1 MTRIDRNKALVRYII
16 RMGVAASQKELGV
29 KLGYENESYF
39 SQIIN
44 EKVDTPKD
52 FINKLKEIV
61 SDLNIDW
68 LITGNGEML
77 KGEAQY
83 IDYEEAKED
92 RRMVNV
98 AILSDDDEVE
108 VDMEGLVRECKT
120 TPERIVHILGEPM
133 PTNGKLKPRHILALQ
148 KHYGND
154 VVDKYAKY
162 RGDIKAELIE
172 AIPILPSE
180 IATEPEQDIRAYIES
195 SGSELERVN
204 PTQLLRHADVAEK
217 ILHTSMFPTF
227 QPEDIVFVRFIPHAM
242 QIVDGNTYYID
253 SKTYPTLIRRVK
265 LEGDSH
271 LRLIAQNKQF
281 ADILMPRSDI
291 NNLGSIVG
299 LLRMNFGNQYDEME
313 ELRHKKDSHLERMM
327 EMLERSAEQQSK
339 LIDHICR
346 ER

>member
-1 MTRIDRNKALVRYII
+1 MIIFNIIKINYTMIDLRRLLFDNDLSQRDLATIIGEYQSVISLLMTGKRKLMDRHIDALVAHF
-16 RMGVAASQKELGV
+16 GKE
-29 KLGYENESYF
+29 
-39 SQIIN
+39 
-44 EKVDTPKD
+44 T
-52 FINKLKEIV
+52 
-61 SDLNIDW
+61 ID
-68 LITGNGEML
+68 
-77 KGEAQY
+77 AY
-83 IDYEEAKED
+83 
-92 RRMVNV
+92 
-98 AILSDDDEVE
+98 
-108 VDMEGLVRECKT
+108 T
-120 TPERIVHILGEPM
+120 TPDAPIVPITQPATVTIFD
-133 PTNGKLKPRHILALQ
+133 PTTVAEMKE
-148 KHYGND
+148 
-154 VVDKYAKY
+154 
-162 RGDIKAELIE
+162 ELIE
-172 AIPILPSE
+172 EEAIPMLPSE

-253 SKTYPTLIRRVK
+253 SKTYPTLIRRIK

-281 ADILMPRSDI
+281 ADIVMPRTDI
-291 NNLGSIVG
+291 NNLGAIVG

-346 ER
+346 EK

>member
-1 MTRIDRNKALVRYII
+1 MVDIKRLIFDRSLNQRTLAQILGCQQSEVSLFANRKRSMSETQVEALVAHF
-16 RMGVAASQKELGV
+16 GKET
-29 KLGYENESYF
+29 
-39 SQIIN
+39 I
-44 EKVDTPKD
+44 
-52 FINKLKEIV
+52 
-61 SDLNIDW
+61 
-68 LITGNGEML
+68 
-77 KGEAQY
+77 EAY
-83 IDYEEAKED
+83 
-92 RRMVNV
+92 
-98 AILSDDDEVE
+98 
-108 VDMEGLVRECKT
+108 T
-120 TPERIVHILGEPM
+120 TPDAPIAPITQPATVTIFD
-133 PTNGKLKPRHILALQ
+133 PTTVAEMKE
-148 KHYGND
+148 
-154 VVDKYAKY
+154 
-162 RGDIKAELIE
+162 ELIE
-172 AIPILPSE
+172 EEAIPMLPSE

-253 SKTYPTLIRRVK
+253 SKTYPTLIRRIK

-281 ADILMPRSDI
+281 ADILMPRTDI
-291 NNLGSIVG
+291 NNLGAIVG

>member
-1 MTRIDRNKALVRYII
+1 MINLKQLMFDRGINQTSLAEILGVSQPTVSKLIKGVQDFQKYQLDALEEYFGQDVVKAYII
-16 RMGVAASQKELGV
+16 PDKPFEG
-29 KLGYENESYF
+29 
-39 SQIIN
+39 II
-44 EKVDTPKD
+44 KD
-52 FINKLKEIV
+52 AQLTILDPTTVE
-61 SDLNIDW
+61 
-68 LITGNGEML
+68 EM
-77 KGEAQY
+77 
-83 IDYEEAKED
+83 KED
-92 RRMVNV
+92 
-98 AILSDDDEVE
+98 IIEE
-108 VDMEGLVRECKT
+108 
-120 TPERIVHILGEPM
+120 
-133 PTNGKLKPRHILALQ
+133 
-148 KHYGND
+148 
-154 VVDKYAKY
+154 
-162 RGDIKAELIE
+162 E
-172 AIPILPSE
+172 AIPMLPSE
-180 IATEPEQDIRAYIES
+180 IATEPEQDIREYIES

-204 PTQLLRHADVAEK
+204 PSQLLRHADVAEK

-281 ADILMPRSDI
+281 ADIIMPRTDI
-291 NNLGSIVG
+291 NNLGAIVG

-346 ER
+346 EK

>member
-1 MTRIDRNKALVRYII
+1 MVDIKRLIFDKSLNQRTLAQILGCQQSEVSLFANRKRSMSDSQLDALIAHF
-16 RMGVAASQKELGV
+16 GKETIEA
-29 KLGYENESYF
+29 YTTP
-39 SQIIN
+39 
-44 EKVDTPKD
+44 DTPVVPQVQPATVTIFD
-52 FINKLKEIV
+52 PATV
-61 SDLNIDW
+61 A
-68 LITGNGEML
+68 EM
-77 KGEAQY
+77 
-83 IDYEEAKED
+83 KED
-92 RRMVNV
+92 
-98 AILSDDDEVE
+98 ILEE
-108 VDMEGLVRECKT
+108 
-120 TPERIVHILGEPM
+120 
-133 PTNGKLKPRHILALQ
+133 
-148 KHYGND
+148 
-154 VVDKYAKY
+154 
-162 RGDIKAELIE
+162 E
-172 AIPILPSE
+172 AIPMLPSE
-180 IATEPEQDIRAYIES
+180 IATEPEQDIREYIES

-204 PTQLLRHADVAEK
+204 PSQLLRHADVAEK

-281 ADILMPRSDI
+281 ADIIMPRTDI
-291 NNLGSIVG
+291 NNLGAIVG

-346 ER
+346 EK

>member
-1 MTRIDRNKALVRYII
+1 
-16 RMGVAASQKELGV
+16 MGVVASQKELGV
-29 KLGYENESYF
+29 KMGYENESYF

-44 EKVDTPKD
+44 EKVETPKD
-52 FINKLKEIV
+52 FISKLKSIV
-61 SDLNIDW
+61 SDLNVEW
-68 LITGNGEML
+68 LETGHGNMLASGSEYTDFEEIGEKKMANITL
-77 KGEAQY
+77 
-83 IDYEEAKED
+83 
-92 RRMVNV
+92 
-98 AILSDDDEVE
+98 LSADDVVE
-108 VDMEGLVRECKT
+108 VDIDTLMREWHTLPENFAKIIDEDITFVRACK
-120 TPERIVHILGEPM
+120 
-133 PTNGKLKPRHILALQ
+133 GKLKPRHIVALQ
-148 KHYGND
+148 KHYG
-154 VVDKYAKY
+154 VEVIDKYAKY
-162 RGDIKAELIE
+162 KGSIKAEIAE
-172 AIPILPSE
+172 AIPMLPSE

-204 PTQLLRHADVAEK
+204 PSQLLRHADVAEK

-281 ADILMPRSDI
+281 ADIIMPRADV
-291 NNLGSIVG
+291 NNLGAIVG

-313 ELRHKKDSHLERMM
+313 ELRHKKDRHLERMM

-339 LIDHICR
+339 LIDYITK
-346 ER
+346 E

>member
-1 MTRIDRNKALVRYII
+1 MVDIKRLIFDKSLNQRTLAQILGCQQSEVSLFANRKRSMSDSQLDALIAHFGKETIDAYTTPDAPIAPITQQATVTIFDPTT
-16 RMGVAASQKELGV
+16 VA
-29 KLGYENESYF
+29 
-39 SQIIN
+39 
-44 EKVDTPKD
+44 
-52 FINKLKEIV
+52 
-61 SDLNIDW
+61 
-68 LITGNGEML
+68 EM
-77 KGEAQY
+77 
-83 IDYEEAKED
+83 KED
-92 RRMVNV
+92 
-98 AILSDDDEVE
+98 ILEE
-108 VDMEGLVRECKT
+108 
-120 TPERIVHILGEPM
+120 
-133 PTNGKLKPRHILALQ
+133 
-148 KHYGND
+148 
-154 VVDKYAKY
+154 
-162 RGDIKAELIE
+162 E
-172 AIPILPSE
+172 AIPMLPSE

-253 SKTYPTLIRRVK
+253 SKTYPTLIRRIK

-281 ADILMPRSDI
+281 ADIVMPRTDI
-291 NNLGSIVG
+291 NNLGAIVG

-313 ELRHKKDSHLERMM
+313 ELRHKKDRHLERMM